1 MTTIA
6 PASAAGPAA
15 WISRHAPAVLFATA
29 LLTAI
34 PVWWLIAVP
43 VLGGAPARL
52 ARHLGH
58 VPWVYVHALAGTVML
73 FSGALALWIG
83 WTRRMFTFHRWAGG
97 TYLVTG
103 SVTALAALWLTVTN
117 IHKDVALSSATGALA
132 AAWLLT
138 ASMAFRAI
146 RNRRIETHKEWVIRS
161 YVLTWSFVFCRGL
174 GELQLGISQDV
185 SNALLW
191 LTWIGPLMICEVAL
205 QWSNGGPRPVRA
217 RAQTEI

>member
-1 MTTIA
+1 MTTI
-6 PASAAGPAA
+6 PPSSAAQPAPRL
-15 WISRHAPAVLFATA
+15 SRHAPALLFTAA

-43 VLGGAPARL
+43 VLGGSPARL

-58 VPWVYVHALAGTVML
+58 VPWVYVHALGGTVML

-83 WTRRMFTFHRWAGG
+83 WTRRLFAFHRWAGG

-103 SVTALAALWLTVTN
+103 PVTALAALWLTVTN

-138 ASMAFRAI
+138 AAMAFRAI

-174 GELQLGISQDV
+174 GELPLGLSQDAG
-185 SNALLW
+185 NALLW
-191 LTWIGPLMICEVAL
+191 GTWIGPLMLCEVAL
-205 QWSNGGPRPVRA
+205 QWSKGGPLAA
-217 RAQTEI
+217 RSRSPQNP